1 MGQRLRALVLLVV
14 LVGAGVLLGSSLS
27 QWGEPSISGVSLPP
41 LPVFSGR
48 VRVEVLNGSGLSGV
62 ARDATSFLRD
72 LGLDV
77 VYYGNAETFSED
89 PSVVMDRVGR
99 LEDAR
104 KVADALGI
112 RAVLSEPD
120 SNLYVDLT
128 VQLGP
133 EWALPGETEV
143 ELPGL
148 PAWWD
153 LRRFLS
159 KRDTAGVSDPEG

>member
-1 MGQRLRALVLLVV
+1 MGQRFRVLILLVV

-27 QWGEPSISGVSLPP
+27 QWGQPSVPGVTLPP
-41 LPVFSGR
+41 MPEFQGR
-48 VRVEVLNGSGLSGV
+48 VRVEVLNGGGHSGV
-62 ARDATSFLRD
+62 AREATSVLRD

-77 VYYGNAETFSED
+77 VYYGNAETFSPD

-128 VQLGP
+128 VRLGP
-133 EWALPGETEV
+133 EWLLPVETTSEV
-143 ELPGL
+143 TPP

-153 LRRFLS
+153 VRRFFS
-159 KRDTAGVSDPEG
+159 K

>member
-14 LVGAGVLLGSSLS
+14 LVGAGVLLGSSFS
-27 QWGEPSISGVSLPP
+27 QWGEPSIGGVTLPP
-41 LPVFSGR
+41 LPVFNGR
-48 VRVEVLNGSGLSGV
+48 IRVEVLNGSGLSGV
-62 ARDATSFLRD
+62 ARDATSLIRD

-99 LEDAR
+99 LDNAR

-112 RAVLSEPD
+112 REVRTEPD

-128 VQLGP
+128 VRLGP
-133 EWALPGETEV
+133 EWSLPGQTES
-143 ELPGL
+143 EGPGP

-153 LRRFLS
+153 IRRFFS
-159 KRDTAGVSDPEG
+159 KHDTAGVSDLGG